1 MFSPGEMWQIWG
13 GGKSEWICCKTN
25 AGFLLHI
32 FLKIDFGRLSG
43 FFPCSLF
50 SYFLWKIRTGEAS
63 CWKWWSFQSV
73 GVPRPPGQSKRLM
86 EKTLEVFLAIFSRR
100 KRVIPVCFFLKQWS
114 IYMQISKECKG
125 GFKKR
130 GMIHMKMG
138 YDFFCV
144 VCVVVYFLKTWR
156 EPSANGLGGGFQ
168 PRGLGILQIPKTVNP
183 NHQNNLPAFFGK
195 AERRTTPTRT
205 RGSKEYESP

>member
-13 GGKSEWICCKTN
+13 GEKSEWICCKTN

-32 FLKIDFGRLSG
+32 FLNIDFGRLSV

-73 GVPRPPGQSKRLM
+73 GVPRPPGHL
-86 EKTLEVFLAIFSRR
+86 EKTYGENLGVFLR
-100 KRVIPVCFFLKQWS
+100 FFRGEKGWFRYGVFFKQWS
-114 IYMQISKECKG
+114 IYMQISKECIR

-138 YDFFCV
+138 PWIFCV
-144 VCVVVYFLKTWR
+144 VCVVVYFLKT
-156 EPSANGLGGGFQ
+156 
-168 PRGLGILQIPKTVNP
+168 K
-183 NHQNNLPAFFGK
+183 K
-195 AERRTTPTRT
+195 RTF
-205 RGSKEYESP
+205 S